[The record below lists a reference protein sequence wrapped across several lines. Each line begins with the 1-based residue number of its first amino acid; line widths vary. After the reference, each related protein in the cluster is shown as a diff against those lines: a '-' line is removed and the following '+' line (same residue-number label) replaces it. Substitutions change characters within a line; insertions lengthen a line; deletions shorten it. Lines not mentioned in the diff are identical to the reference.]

1 MKPSKSNPPD
11 EPATVVEAINL
22 AMPEKISWM
31 VQSGAQSWSG
41 RNIEEFIRCVGDQAI
56 DKPATLSL
64 TLLFSLGN
72 QNQTK

>member
-31 VQSGAQSWSG
+31 VRSGEQSWSG
-41 RNIEEFIRCVGDQAI
+41 RSIEEFMRCFGDRA
-56 DKPATLSL
+56 LWR
-64 TLLFSLGN
+64 
-72 QNQTK
+72 